1 MMYIVELFRKDSL
14 YATIKTKEVDL
25 VNQYVSTWIKGA
37 TKANE
42 EIKIILTTDK
52 RTMASNAIATIDR
65 RIYEQIA

>member
-1 MMYIVELFRKDSL
+1 VTYIVELFRKDSL

-42 EIKIILTTDK
+42 EIKITLTTDENP
-52 RTMASNAIATIDR
+52 MAANTIATIDR
-65 RIYEQIA
+65 RIYEKIN